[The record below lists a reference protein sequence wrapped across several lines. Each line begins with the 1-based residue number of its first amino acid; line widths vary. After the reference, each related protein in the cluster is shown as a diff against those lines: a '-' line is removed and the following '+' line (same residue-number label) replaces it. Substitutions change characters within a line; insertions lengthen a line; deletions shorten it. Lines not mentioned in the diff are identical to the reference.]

1 MKKHS
6 FLTGAVVLA
15 ICAFVCKLLGAIY
28 RIPLTNILGAQGMG
42 IYYLVFPIYSFM
54 LTISSFGLLS
64 LLSFTKSHIVSIA
77 LWDTILIFF
86 EL

>member
-54 LTISSFGLLS
+54 LTISSS
-64 LLSFTKSHIVSIA
+64 SFPMAISHIVAKAEAVGDKQKSKDI
-77 LWDTILIFF
+77 
-86 EL
+86 